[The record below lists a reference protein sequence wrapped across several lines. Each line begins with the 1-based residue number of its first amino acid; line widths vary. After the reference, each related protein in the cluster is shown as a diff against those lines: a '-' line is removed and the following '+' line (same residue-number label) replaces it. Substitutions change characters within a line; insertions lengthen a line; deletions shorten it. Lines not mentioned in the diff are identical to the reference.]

1 MPRLGARRQRRPSRA
16 ARAPAAA
23 STRLRRRVLEA
34 VRREQESAAQ
44 SDPRSAPTRP
54 WTFAAGIVLI
64 AAIALIAVLA
74 RDRSSPDERPASPAK
89 INHTAATVHAWLQQ
103 IGSHAELI
111 VSGMPEPPIGE
122 VYEVWLNRASGPPQ
136 PTDALFTVTHAGNG
150 SVDVPGPLRGVR
162 AVTVTSEPL
171 GGSSSPTS
179 APVLHLRFSG

>member
-1 MPRLGARRQRRPSRA
+1 
-16 ARAPAAA
+16 
-23 STRLRRRVLEA
+23 LRRRVLEA
-34 VRREQESAAQ
+34 VRREQASTARSDHPSAHA
-44 SDPRSAPTRP
+44 RP

-74 RDRSSPDERPASPAK
+74 PDRSSTDETPASPAK
-89 INHTAATVHAWLQQ
+89 IKHTAATVHASLQQ

-136 PTDALFTVTHAGNG
+136 PTDALFTVTRAGNG
-150 SVDVPGPLRGVR
+150 SVDVPAPLRRVR
-162 AVTVTSEPL
+162 EVIVTPEPL

-179 APVLHLRFSG
+179 AAVLHLRVHPQQ